1 MQNRLTSMLVLS
13 LALVTSGC
21 SHDMNNSDI
30 KQNPHPA
37 KRYELT
43 VAAQGAP
50 GPFESATGFMQY
62 DIANP
67 DCAPKD
73 PVSGARPTPEY
84 TPDIAFIRVSD
95 TEFKGTIYLDL
106 PVDENYFGL
115 GVCHWKFIAA
125 GVSIKANGVRFSPV
139 ISIEDIV
146 ANNPVSTFF
155 SKDSYN
161 EKSSK
166 GRDDLGLPNKAEQP
180 AIDHPELFFKVI
192 ISAKEQ

>member
-1 MQNRLTSMLVLS
+1 MRNRPIAMLFLS
-13 LALVTSGC
+13 LILVGSGC
-21 SHDMNNSDI
+21 SRTISDSDI

-50 GPFESATGFMQY
+50 GSFESATGFMQY
-62 DIANP
+62 DIVNP

-73 PVSGARPTPEY
+73 PISGARPTPEY
-84 TPDIAFIRVSD
+84 TPDIAFSRVSD

-125 GVSIKANGVRFSPV
+125 SISIKANAVRFSPA
-139 ISIEDIV
+139 ISIEDIR
-146 ANNPVSTFF
+146 ANNSSSTYF

-161 EKSSK
+161 EKSSD
-166 GRDDLGLPNKAEQP
+166 GRDDLGLPSKAEQP
-180 AIDHPELFFKVI
+180 AIDHPELFFKII